1 MQNKETS
8 FRDNQKTHHPGKN
21 RGMWHA
27 PRGGTWGHN
36 LLYVVLCW
44 DTWPKIKPYGGIRQ
58 TQIEEHA
65 NPACQNCQW
74 ASRKTEADDVRP
86 REGNKVEVRGSG
98 EERHLD
104 GATGGGGLQ
113 VGRVESLEAWRVLVP
128 QTLRTP
134 LWLDT
139 CGRAFWRT
147 SNLKWIWPH
156 CKEAVTEGTV

>member
-58 TQIEEHA
+58 TQIEEHT

-74 ASRKTEADDVRP
+74 ASQKTEADDVRP
-86 REGNKVEVRGSG
+86 REGNREGKSWGKRKWRRASSGWSHRRGWAAGGESG
-98 EERHLD
+98 EPGSVEGAGPTDTANTTLTRHMWQSVLKNLQPEVNM
-104 GATGGGGLQ
+104 ATL
-113 VGRVESLEAWRVLVP
+113 
-128 QTLRTP
+128 
-134 LWLDT
+134 
-139 CGRAFWRT
+139 
-147 SNLKWIWPH
+147 
-156 CKEAVTEGTV
+156 